1 MGTATEVPLAVAR
14 PLHSLHS
21 MAPRSPRHTAAAQR
35 TQYPLIK
42 EYTLNYRGLN
52 IMI

>member
-1 MGTATEVPLAVAR
+1 MLAYDLRLKWALLFVTVEVTKVGIQSYFR
-14 PLHSLHS
+14 
-21 MAPRSPRHTAAAQR
+21 R